1 MVHHISYTMLNGHS
15 LIPTTVTKEDNEAR
29 FVIVTTEVDKAS
41 SGAVAKEEKGPAHE
55 CDKVRGQDLVCDCVE
70 GGEHQGRVN
79 NGTWKRDLHSG
90 SPPHTLSLL

>member
-1 MVHHISYTMLNGHS
+1 MLHDHRQISTIVS
-15 LIPTTVTKEDNEAR
+15 KEDNEAR

-79 NGTWKRDLHSG
+79 HCDKGG
-90 SPPHTLSLL
+90 Q